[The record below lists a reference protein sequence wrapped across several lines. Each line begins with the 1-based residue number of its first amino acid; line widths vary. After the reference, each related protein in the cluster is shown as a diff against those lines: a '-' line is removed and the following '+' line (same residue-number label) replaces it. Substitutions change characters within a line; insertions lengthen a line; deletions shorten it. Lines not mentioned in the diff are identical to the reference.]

1 MIPVWEYIVID
12 VPTLTLPSNV
22 EIPVTKRSLND
33 PAAPT
38 TDTPLVPVYLAPEIY
53 TLLPVKLTPLGRLS
67 PMKFRVPA

>member
-22 EIPVTKRSLND
+22 EIPLTKRSLKD

-38 TDTPLVPVYLAPEIY
+38 MDTPLIPVYLAPEI
-53 TLLPVKLTPLGRLS
+53 
-67 PMKFRVPA
+67 